1 MERVA
6 PAAVSPHPGARVGS
20 ITRSPEQIIAFLLS
34 FVIATTIH
42 ECAHAVTAYRLGDPT
57 AKDLGRIT
65 LNPIMHFD
73 PFGFFGM
80 VLISIGYGFIGW
92 GKPCPVNPSRFTYS
106 FGGQRQRGM
115 AVVALAG
122 PVSNILQA
130 VIVALVYRVLIQ
142 SGANLSSGA
151 TTFISAFLTVNIL
164 LASFNMIP
172 IPPLDG
178 HKILTG
184 ILPPFWYPVL
194 APLERYGFMILFL
207 LFFVGGQVGRSIV
220 GGLVD
225 PMRGTL
231 TDLVNTLIA

>member
-1 MERVA
+1 M
-6 PAAVSPHPGARVGS
+6 GT

-34 FVIATTIH
+34 FVIATTLH

-57 AKDLGRIT
+57 AKEQGRIT

-80 VLISIGYGFIGW
+80 VLISLGFGFIGW
-92 GKPCPVNPSRFTYS
+92 GKPCPVSPSRFKYT
-106 FGGQRQRGM
+106 FGGHRQRGM

-130 VIVALVYRVLIQ
+130 VIVAIAYRLLIQ
-142 SGANLSSGA
+142 SGVALSSGA
-151 TTFISAFLTVNIL
+151 ITFISAFLTVNIL

-178 HKILTG
+178 HKILAG
-184 ILPPFWYPVL
+184 LLPPFWYPILVS
-194 APLERYGFMILFL
+194 LERYGFMILIV
-207 LFFVGGQVGRSIV
+207 LFFIGGQIGGSIV
-220 GGLVD
+220 GGLID